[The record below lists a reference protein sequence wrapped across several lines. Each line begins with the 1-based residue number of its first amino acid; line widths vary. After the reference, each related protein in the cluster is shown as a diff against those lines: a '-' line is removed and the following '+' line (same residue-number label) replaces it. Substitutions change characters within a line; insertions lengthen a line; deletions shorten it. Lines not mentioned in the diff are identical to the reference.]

1 VNLTGLIPFIVVAV
15 ILLALAALVLT
26 VNGPRRSGGLA
37 HQLREHEQET
47 AQQRS
52 DSSEEEVPG
61 A

>member
-1 VNLTGLIPFIVVAV
+1 VTPFIAVAAV
-15 ILLALAALVLT
+15 LALAAIVLT
-26 VNGPRRSGGLA
+26 VNGSRRSGGLA
-37 HQLREHEQET
+37 HQIREHEQET